1 MPAAPTATSIK
12 TAIRFEAQGL
22 DQATPVTLYLYI
34 FRNRD
39 AFERNR
45 DRIGPCAAAFVT
57 DPDTFEE
64 VEQSPFAVA
73 SQGPWAPGF
82 EARLRDDAPGGG
94 RHRRLTGTNQAA
106 AGSLRPDV
114 RGRRAPPSSRP
125 RTGPAPPGTHQAG
138 PHRRRPGPAGYCHEP
153 ATTTPDRTGTVTA
166 LLGGG

>member
-1 MPAAPTATSIK
+1 MAFPGSSTRRFMALVALALVVAACGTISTTEPPPTPTDFAGIAGRLNAAGIKVSDWVSGDAGCTDGDLIK

-64 VEQSPFAVA
+64 VEQSPFALA

-82 EARLRDDAPGGG
+82 EARLRET
-94 RHRRLTGTNQAA
+94 LQAA
-106 AGSLRPDV
+106 AG
-114 RGRRAPPSSRP
+114 
-125 RTGPAPPGTHQAG
+125 TGG
-138 PHRRRPGPAGYCHEP
+138 
-153 ATTTPDRTGTVTA
+153 
-166 LLGGG
+166 

>member
-1 MPAAPTATSIK
+1 MPGAPTATSTK

-64 VEQSPFAVA
+64 VEQSPFALA

-82 EARLRDDAPGGG
+82 EARLRAT
-94 RHRRLTGTNQAA
+94 LQAA
-106 AGSLRPDV
+106 AGTGLTDHRAA
-114 RGRRAPPSSRP
+114 GRAPDSVDAGTTGVAP

-138 PHRRRPGPAGYCHEP
+138 PTAGVAGPAGYCHAP
-153 ATTTPDRTGTVTA
+153 ATTAPDRTGTVTA